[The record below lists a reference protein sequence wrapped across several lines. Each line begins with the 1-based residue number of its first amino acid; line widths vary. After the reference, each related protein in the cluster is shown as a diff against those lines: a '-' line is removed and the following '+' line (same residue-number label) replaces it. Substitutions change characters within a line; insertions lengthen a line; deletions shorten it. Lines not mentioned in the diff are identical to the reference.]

1 MFEYLSAL
9 NVKGFKARQFE
20 KEKEKLEL
28 AQCTFKPKINDY
40 KIRSKTYRKKE

>member
-1 MFEYLSAL
+1 
-9 NVKGFKARQFE
+9 VKGFKAKQLE

-40 KIRSKTYRKKE
+40 KIRSKTIKK